1 MPKHTLTER
10 VEVLEQKVEVLETL
24 PARVEAVEL
33 QIVQLRTEM
42 RSGFSDVRQE
52 MAAMAAGLRE
62 EIRAG
67 DEALRT
73 ELTREIRKSE
83 EGLRTELI
91 MEIRKGDEDTRR
103 YMRMLH
109 EEVISKIA
117 TIEEGPR
124 RKK

>member
-10 VEVLEQKVEVLETL
+10 VEVLEQKVEGLDTL

-62 EIRAG
+62 EIR
-67 DEALRT
+67 
-73 ELTREIRKSE
+73 KSE

-91 MEIRKGDEDTRR
+91 MEIRKGGEDTRR

-117 TIEEGPR
+117 TIEEGRRPR